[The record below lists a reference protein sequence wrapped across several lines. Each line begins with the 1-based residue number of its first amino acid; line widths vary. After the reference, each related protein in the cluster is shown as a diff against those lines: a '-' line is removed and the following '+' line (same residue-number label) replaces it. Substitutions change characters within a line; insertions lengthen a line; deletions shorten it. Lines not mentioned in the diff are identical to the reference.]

1 MTGIH
6 RLKQNAYLLIPPTVR
21 GFTLANIA
29 SAKKRA
35 RNSEK
40 SRAQNASARSRLRT
54 YIKKVIN
61 AVASGDLEKAQTAF
75 REAQPVID
83 SSASKGLIHKNKAAR
98 SKSRLS
104 ARIKALQLKAA

>member
-1 MTGIH
+1 M
-6 RLKQNAYLLIPPTVR
+6 
-21 GFTLANIA
+21 ANIA

-40 SRAQNASARSRLRT
+40 SRAQNAAARSRLRT
-54 YIKKVIN
+54 YIKKVLI
-61 AVASGDLEKAQTAF
+61 AVASGDLEKARAAF

-83 SSASKGLIHKNKAAR
+83 SSVNKGLIHRNKAAR

-104 ARIKALQLKAA
+104 ARVKALQLKTAA

>member
-1 MTGIH
+1 M
-6 RLKQNAYLLIPPTVR
+6 
-21 GFTLANIA
+21 ANIK

-40 SRAQNASARSRLRT
+40 SRAQNAAARSRLRT
-54 YIKKVIN
+54 YIKKVLH
-61 AVASGDLEKAQTAF
+61 AVAAGDLDKARAAF

-83 SSASKGLIHKNKAAR
+83 SSVTKGLIHKNKAAR

-104 ARIKALQLKAA
+104 ARVKALQLKTAA